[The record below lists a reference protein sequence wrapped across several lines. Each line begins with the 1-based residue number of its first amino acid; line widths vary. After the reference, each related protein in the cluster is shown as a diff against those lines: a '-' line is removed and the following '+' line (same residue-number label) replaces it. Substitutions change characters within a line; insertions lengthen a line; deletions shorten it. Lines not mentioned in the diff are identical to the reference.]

1 MRRTGS
7 RSVSKAPG
15 PAAPHPL
22 DGTRALPYR
31 RAMSCRVVCF
41 SGPDGSQMRAVAA
54 SATMGLGFS
63 LVDEAIVMR
72 AAAEAGVDPQVV
84 ADVEQRRSFIDR
96 CLGALTMSGDATA
109 VVFTGGGGGYLPPEE
124 HVDDDMRSL
133 IRMAIE
139 ETADRGNVV
148 IVAHAASHALAGR
161 DNVLRV
167 LVTASPETRCARIAT
182 EQGLSE
188 KDAAHAIAE
197 ADANRADYLRR
208 FFGEKAELPTQ
219 YDIVVNTDRLTIDAA
234 AAVVAAAAAQPAV
247 AAV

>member
-1 MRRTGS
+1 MR
-7 RSVSKAPG
+7 
-15 PAAPHPL
+15 
-22 DGTRALPYR
+22 D
-31 RAMSCRVVCF
+31 
-41 SGPDGSQMRAVAA
+41 VAA
-54 SATMGLGFS
+54 SATVGLGFS
-63 LVDEAIVMR
+63 LVDEAIIMR

-96 CLGALTMSGDATA
+96 CLSALTMSGDATA

-124 HVDDDMRSL
+124 HVTDELRGL

-139 ETADRGNVV
+139 ETADRGDVV

-161 DNVLRV
+161 SDVLRV

-188 KDAAHAIAE
+188 KDAGRAMAD

-208 FFGEKAELPTQ
+208 FFGQKDELPTQ
-219 YDIVVNTDRLTIDAA
+219 YDLVVNTDRLSTAA
-234 AAVVAAAAAQPAV
+234 AAALVVAAARQPA
-247 AAV
+247 ATPA

>member
-1 MRRTGS
+1 
-7 RSVSKAPG
+7 
-15 PAAPHPL
+15 
-22 DGTRALPYR
+22 
-31 RAMSCRVVCF
+31 MSCRVVCL
-41 SGPDGSQMRAVAA
+41 SGPDGSNMRDVAA
-54 SATMGLGFS
+54 SVTTSLGFS
-63 LVDEAIVMR
+63 LVDEAIIMR
-72 AAAEAGVDPQVV
+72 AASEAEVDPQVV

-124 HVDDDMRSL
+124 HVDEDLRSM

-167 LVTASPETRCARIAT
+167 LVTASPETRCTRIAAK
-182 EQGLSE
+182 QGLSE

-208 FFGEKAELPTQ
+208 FFGAKAELPNH
-219 YDIVVNTDRLTIDAA
+219 YDLVVNTDRLTIDAA

-247 AAV
+247 ATA

>member
-1 MRRTGS
+1 MN
-7 RSVSKAPG
+7 
-15 PAAPHPL
+15 
-22 DGTRALPYR
+22 
-31 RAMSCRVVCF
+31 CRVVCF

-63 LVDEAIVMR
+63 LVDEAIIMR

-96 CLGALTMSGDATA
+96 CLSALTMSGDATA

-124 HVDDDMRSL
+124 HVTDELRGL

-139 ETADRGNVV
+139 ETADRGDVV

-161 DNVLRV
+161 DDVLRV
-167 LVTASPETRCARIAT
+167 LVTASPETRCARVAA
-182 EQGLSE
+182 EQGLNE
-188 KDAAHAIAE
+188 KDAERAIAD

-208 FFGEKAELPTQ
+208 FFGEKDELPTH
-219 YDIVVNTDRLTIDAA
+219 YDLVVNTDRLSTAA
-234 AAVVAAAAAQPAV
+234 AAALVVAAARQPA
-247 AAV
+247 AAPA